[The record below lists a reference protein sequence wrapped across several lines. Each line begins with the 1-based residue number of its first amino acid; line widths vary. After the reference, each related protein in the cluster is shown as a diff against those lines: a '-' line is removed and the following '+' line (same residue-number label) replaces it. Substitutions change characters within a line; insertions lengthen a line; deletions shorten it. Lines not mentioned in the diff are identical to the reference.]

1 MKPEDEPTTLNATLR
16 IENIGELATPL
27 GSTSRRGTDM
37 AVLRVL
43 HKAAILVDHDTIV
56 WVGPAS
62 DLPSLEKP
70 VTEVINAQGCAV
82 IPGFVDSHTHLIF
95 GGYRDDEFYWRAA
108 GVPYMQI
115 HERGGGIANSVQST
129 RSSSLDDLVA
139 SGLQRLQR
147 ALALGVTTVEAK
159 SGYGLDLETELRQL
173 EAMKRLESLQPV
185 DIVPTFMG
193 AHSVPPEYKG
203 RPTEYIDFVISNV
216 LPEVRKRGLAKFCDI
231 FCEKGVFEVA
241 DSRRYLDAA
250 RQAGFG
256 LKLHADEI
264 ERIGGAGL
272 AAELGA
278 TSADHLLKASLA
290 DLDAMAR
297 AGVVATCLPVT
308 AFILHEA
315 YADARSMIDHGLAVA
330 LASDLNPGSSYS
342 QSIPLV
348 AALAALYM
356 RMSPE
361 EILTALTLNG
371 AAALGLAA
379 NRGSIEPGKLADLLM
394 LDAPSYRHIA
404 YNTGMNLVAGV
415 VKRGKIVGSIQ
426 KSTVLK
432 Q

>member
-1 MKPEDEPTTLNATLR
+1 MRATLR
-16 IENIGELATPL
+16 IENIGELATPV
-27 GSTSRRGTDM
+27 GSTSRRGSDM
-37 AVLRVL
+37 SDLRVL
-43 HKAAILVDHDTIV
+43 HKAAILVDRDTIV
-56 WVGPAS
+56 WAGPAS
-62 DLPSLEKP
+62 ELPSLDGN
-70 VTEVINAQGCAV
+70 VAEVFDAQGCTV

-95 GGYRDDEFYWRAA
+95 GGYRDEEFYWRAA
-108 GVPYMQI
+108 GVPYMEI
-115 HERGGGIANSVQST
+115 HQRGGGIANSVQAT
-129 RSSSLDDLVA
+129 RSSTLASLVE

-147 ALALGVTTVEAK
+147 ALALGVTTMEAK

-173 EAMKRLESLQPV
+173 EAMKRLDSLQPV

-193 AHSVPPEYKG
+193 AHSIPPEYKG
-203 RPTEYIDFVISNV
+203 RPADYIDFIISTVI
-216 LPEVRKRGLAKFCDI
+216 PEVRKRGLAQFCDI
-231 FCEKGVFEVA
+231 FCEKGVFEIA
-241 DSRRYLDAA
+241 DSRRYLSAA

-290 DLDAMAR
+290 DLDAMAK

-308 AFILHEA
+308 ALILREA

-371 AAALGLAA
+371 AAALGLASD
-379 NRGSIEPGKLADLLM
+379 RGSLEAGKLADMLM

-404 YNTGMNLVAGV
+404 YNVGMNLVAGV
-415 VKRGKIVGSIQ
+415 IKRGKIAVSMQ
-426 KSTVLK
+426 KSTALK